1 MVKTAST
8 AFLYMYIVYPVFI
21 LYTAAKLV
29 IKLCPSLYSGE
40 QHSEIVH
47 YIYCHFLYML

>member
-1 MVKTAST
+1 MVKTASS
-8 AFLYMYIVYPVFI
+8 AFFVHVYPVFI

-29 IKLCPSLYSGE
+29 IKLGPSLSRGE
-40 QHSEIVH
+40 QQFETVH